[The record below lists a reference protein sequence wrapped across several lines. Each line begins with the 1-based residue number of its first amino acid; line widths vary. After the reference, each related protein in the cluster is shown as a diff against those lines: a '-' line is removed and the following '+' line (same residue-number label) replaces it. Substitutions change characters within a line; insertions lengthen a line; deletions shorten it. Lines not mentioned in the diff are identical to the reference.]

1 MAFIPASPLADV
13 PDGGAIAVEIEG
25 VELALVRDGEAV
37 YAVIDECSHA
47 AIPLSE
53 GEVEGNEIECWL
65 HGSRFDLRTGKPV
78 NLPATEPVQTYPT
91 TIEGDTVL
99 VDLQHSDAVNRS

>member
-1 MAFIPASPLADV
+1 MGFVHAASLTDV
-13 PDGGAIAVEIEG
+13 PDGGAVAVEVDG
-25 VELALVRDGEAV
+25 VELALVRDGDVV
-37 YAVIDECSHA
+37 YAVVDECSHA

-78 NLPATEPVQTYPT
+78 NLPATEPVQTFPT
-91 TIEGDTVL
+91 TIDGDTVL
-99 VDLQHSDAVNRS
+99 VDLSASGADHA

>member
-1 MAFIPASPLADV
+1 MGFVHAASLTDV
-13 PDGGAIAVEIEG
+13 PDGGAIAVEVEG
-25 VELALVRDGEAV
+25 VELALVRDGDVV
-37 YAVIDECSHA
+37 YAVVDECSHA

-78 NLPATEPVQTYPT
+78 NLPATEPVQTFPT
-91 TIEGDTVL
+91 TIDGDTVL
-99 VDLQHSDAVNRS
+99 VDLSASGADNA

>member
-1 MAFIPASPLADV
+1 MTYVPAAPLADV
-13 PDGGAIAVEIEG
+13 PNGGAIAVEVDG
-25 VELALVRDGEAV
+25 VELALVRDGDVV

-78 NLPATEPVQTYPT
+78 NLPATEPVQTFPT

-99 VDLQHSDAVNRS
+99 VDLSATGADNA

>member
-1 MAFIPASPLADV
+1 MAFVPASPLAEI
-13 PDGGAIAVEIEG
+13 PEGGAIAVEVDG
-25 VELALVRDGEAV
+25 VELALVRDGDVV

-53 GEVEGNEIECWL
+53 GEVESNEIECWL

-78 NLPATEPVQTYPT
+78 NLPATEPVQIFPT

-99 VDLQHSDAVNRS
+99 VDLSATGADNA

>member
-1 MAFIPASPLADV
+1 MAYVPAAPLADV
-13 PDGGAIAVEIEG
+13 PEGGAIAVEVDG
-25 VELALVRDGEAV
+25 VELALVRDGDVV

-53 GEVEGNEIECWL
+53 GEVESNEIECWL

-78 NLPATEPVQTYPT
+78 NLPATEPVQTFPT
-91 TIEGDTVL
+91 TIEGDTV
-99 VDLQHSDAVNRS
+99 HGGPFGYRS

>member
-1 MAFIPASPLADV
+1 MSFVPAAPLADV
-13 PDGGAIAVEIEG
+13 PNGGAIAVEVDG
-25 VELALVRDGEAV
+25 VELALVRDGDVV

-65 HGSRFDLRTGKPV
+65 HGSRFDLVTGRPTG
-78 NLPATEPVQTYPT
+78 LPATKPVPVYPVK
-91 TIEGDTVL
+91 IDGDDVFIDVAPL
-99 VDLQHSDAVNRS
+99 KER

>member
-1 MAFIPASPLADV
+1 MTFTRACAAADV
-13 PDGGAIAVEIEG
+13 ASGSALAVEVEG
-25 VELALVRDGEAV
+25 VEVAVVHDGDDWFAI
-37 YAVIDECSHA
+37 ADECSHA

-53 GEVEGNEIECWL
+53 GDVEGCEIECWL

-91 TIEGDTVL
+91 TIDGDTVL
-99 VDLQHSDAVNRS
+99 VDLSATGADNA

>member
-1 MAFIPASPLADV
+1 MAFVPASPLAEI
-13 PDGGAIAVEIEG
+13 PEGGAIAVEVDG
-25 VELALVRDGEAV
+25 VELALVRDGDVV

-78 NLPATEPVQTYPT
+78 NLPATEPVQTFPT

-99 VDLQHSDAVNRS
+99 VDLSATGADNA

>member
-1 MAFIPASPLADV
+1 MGFVRAATLADV
-13 PDGGAIAVEIEG
+13 PDGGAIAVEVEG
-25 VELALVRDGEAV
+25 VELALVRDGSVV

-78 NLPATEPVQTYPT
+78 NLPATEPVQTFPT
-91 TIEGDTVL
+91 TIDGDMVL
-99 VDLQHSDAVNRS
+99 VDLSASGADNA

>member
-1 MAFIPASPLADV
+1 MTYVRAAALADV
-13 PDGGAIAVEIEG
+13 PDGGAVAVEVDG
-25 VELALVRDGEAV
+25 VELALVRDGAVV

-91 TIEGDTVL
+91 TVDGDSVL
-99 VDLQHSDAVNRS
+99 VDLSATGAETA

>member
-1 MAFIPASPLADV
+1 MPAVPAAPLADV
-13 PDGGAIAVEIEG
+13 PEGGALAVVVDGVEI
-25 VELALVRDGEAV
+25 ALVRDGDTV
-37 YAVIDECSHA
+37 YAIADECSHA

-53 GEVEGNEIECWL
+53 GEVEGCEIECWL

-91 TIEGDTVL
+91 TIEGEQVL
-99 VDLQHSDAVNRS
+99 VDLSPAQELNA

>member
-1 MAFIPASPLADV
+1 MTFVHAAALADV
-13 PDGGAIAVEIEG
+13 PDGGAIAVEVDD
-25 VELALVRDGEAV
+25 VELALVRDGDVV

-53 GEVEGNEIECWL
+53 GEVEGCEIECWL

-91 TIEGDTVL
+91 TIDGDTVM
-99 VDLQHSDAVNRS
+99 VDISPKQELNA

>member
-1 MAFIPASPLADV
+1 MTFVPASPLAEV
-13 PDGGAIAVEIEG
+13 PDGGAVAVEVEG
-25 VELALVRDGEAV
+25 VELALVRDGDVV
-37 YAVIDECSHA
+37 YAVVDECSHA

-78 NLPATEPVQTYPT
+78 NLPATTPISVYPVK
-91 TIEGDTVL
+91 IDGGDVFVSVTKE
-99 VDLQHSDAVNRS
+99 N

>member
-1 MAFIPASPLADV
+1 MAFVPASPLAEV
-13 PDGGAIAVEIEG
+13 PDGGAIAVEVEG
-25 VELALVRDGEAV
+25 VELALVRDGDAV

-78 NLPATEPVQTYPT
+78 NLPATEPVQTFPT
-91 TIEGDTVL
+91 TIDGDTVL
-99 VDLQHSDAVNRS
+99 VDLSASGAETA

>member
-1 MAFIPASPLADV
+1 MAFVPACPLAEV
-13 PDGGAIAVEIEG
+13 PDGGAIAVEVEG
-25 VELALVRDGEAV
+25 VELALVRDGDV
-37 YAVIDECSHA
+37 IYAVVDECSHA

-99 VDLQHSDAVNRS
+99 VDLSTTGADNA